1 MTSHRHAEGCLRRLR
16 RLAIIAI
23 SVVAIGITGLT
34 ASIAQAAAPSGTA
47 TQPVSQA
54 AAQPLRATASAG
66 LQMSAAKKNYFIMYL
81 ASEPPGGHLSY
92 ACNGGARSVIP
103 LAVAAAELDARNNC
117 SVRVWLY
124 LNLNQKGRNLCV
136 RPHSTAIIKR
146 PYRVVWIS
154 RNTATC

>member
-34 ASIAQAAAPSGTA
+34 ASIA
-47 TQPVSQA
+47 QA

-103 LAVAAAELDARNNC
+103 LAAAASELDARNNC